1 MLDLAESEG
10 YASVVS
16 WMPDRK
22 SFMVHN
28 VYAFVAVILP
38 RFFKQSKY
46 KSFQKQLNVW
56 CFERICKG
64 PYKGAYRHPSFEREQ
79 HGLCRQMQRKKVKG
93 SCPPQQVQAIVPLGA
108 PSSLTCPPA
117 ARVSSDSSVDSF
129 DQQSYDS
136 SLKRGQHGLCR
147 QMQRKKVKG
156 SGPPQQVQAIVPF
169 GAPSSLTCPPAA
181 RVSSGSS
188 VDSFDQQS
196 YDSSL
201 SDALSQFD
209 SSIQSN
215 DNEREWL
222 SLSDHLHEG
231 SLLQHYGCNAV
242 DCSSAWGESDAT
254 GLGLLEDVILD
265 DNFVSTFSSTNLNE

>member
-93 SCPPQQVQAIVPLGA
+93 SC
-108 PSSLTCPPA
+108 
-117 ARVSSDSSVDSF
+117 
-129 DQQSYDS
+129 
-136 SLKRGQHGLCR
+136 
-147 QMQRKKVKG
+147 
-156 SGPPQQVQAIVPF
+156 PPQQVQAIVPF